1 MWHDFNWA
9 SKSNDFLKVVRLI
22 RRVTVSSA
30 AFLFIYA
37 SPSFAQLIPNTTQN
51 SPGELLSGPVDPD
64 MGRLAVIQLLGNQ
77 IITIPETP
85 GSELGDHQ
93 RTQSW
98 DISNPSNPILTGSY
112 GRTGNPILAHGSYAR
127 ANEVYTGFDSQTG
140 NNAVRLNDNGSLS
153 HVRWS
158 GPTAPELFQR
168 VPGQPGVPGQPLNR
182 RAQWFSKGAMM
193 QPWAINDNWSYN
205 SPNNTATLTLRNI
218 LMAEWDITADT
229 GGASGFG
236 NFFGNL
242 LIYVSDQLRGGV
254 AIYDATDIITQNGIS
269 RPRLLDI
276 FNLPASEG
284 GVGGYWS
291 EISGHYIVIGREK
304 VGNQPNSFDGIQ
316 IINFEDPTNIR
327 QQCQTELVN
336 PNADQSFAL
345 ESRPRYPGLQDEFAF
360 VDGFKINIE
369 TCEMQNVVDVTGGGP
384 RGTNLCIFNP
394 NDNTCPQRIVD
405 VGEYNRPIGNLVIGG
420 GFPVQ
425 PNIDGMSIWAHQA
438 APDTR
443 PPFIAHQIPAANQIN
458 YPINAPLGFSIP
470 ETLRVETIITSE
482 NRRSGQTDSVTV
494 TAVGEDGNLVNGGLV
509 DIDYVLSHQGMLTL
523 NPVNLLAEDTT
534 YEVSF
539 TNGIQD
545 AVGNGMQATSFRFS
559 TGNELILADGSGNNG
574 GGNNGEA
581 AVISNVTVSPSNTVF
596 INESLTISVTSP
608 NANSY
613 QIALDNEE
621 QNFSSQSSR
630 TFTFTNPG
638 TFFINVRARNE
649 IGDSS
654 LQRISVQVR
663 ADNLQPG
670 NHSSQLA
677 CDANSNT
684 VWAVNPDNDSVT
696 ILRASDL
703 IKLDEVTGVDDP
715 QAAALVNDEI
725 WVASRNSDQIVIYDA
740 NTRGELRTIDT
751 GFGSAPTHLLA
762 SSDSQYMYVTLY
774 GTGELARYRTDGG
787 NNSPELITLAPTV
800 KAMALS
806 PDGGRLLVNRFI
818 SPENWG
824 EVFDVNTSNWQL
836 DRTFRLNKHL
846 VEDTL
851 NEGRG
856 KPNYLAAVII
866 NGSNDRAYVV
876 GKKDNTDRGL
886 LNSSLDLDPDNSV
899 RTIVM
904 TLDLENNQELRAQ
917 RVDLDNTSSLSA
929 LAMNGSQTLFI
940 AEQGRNA
947 VRALQIGPDLRFTG
961 QISSLQT
968 GLAPQGLCFDNQLN
982 TLFVKNFTDRSVTSI
997 DISNGLSS
1005 AVSQN
1010 TSTVDNETL
1019 TASELRGLQLFY
1031 NAFEG
1036 LTNSQPV
1043 GIVSGE
1049 GYISCAS
1056 CHLDGGH
1063 DGNTWDFTG
1072 RGEGLRNNISLK
1084 GRGGVRFGD
1093 LRWSAN
1099 FDEIQDFEDDIRAAF
1114 GGLGFLTDN
1123 QFANSSP
1130 LGSPKAGLNQ
1140 DLDNLAAYVA
1150 SLGRESLPRSS
1161 SRSANGGL
1169 STAANAGRQAF
1180 VNQGCAQCH
1189 SGSALS
1195 DNIVHDVGTLRSSS
1209 GQRLGEEL
1217 PGIKTPSLLGVFDSA
1232 PYLHDGSAK
1241 TLSDVFNT
1249 VGGTRFE
1256 FDNFL
1261 DFQFNAEA
1269 ITQDGFSY
1277 LRNGTG
1283 VRLNGND
1290 ALVGQFN
1297 DYSNGVAGPA
1307 KIRIRYGS
1315 STSGGQ
1321 LQISIAD
1328 EVQTTI
1334 SLETLPQVEGQDVAF
1349 TETPSIDV
1357 TLPDAEF
1364 GFNISVRYLG
1374 DTSVIIDEF
1383 TVSNADDLA
1392 KAQVHLRAEQL
1403 SSTQFTNLVTYLSSQ
1418 DQVSAP
1424 DDNEADIFSNSNE
1437 PDDPGDPGD
1446 PDDPDDP
1453 DTEVAAG
1460 NEICF
1465 PIAIKDTQRFAI
1477 ICL

>member
-1 MWHDFNWA
+1 MRHNFDQSVTPIGFRKA
-9 SKSNDFLKVVRLI
+9 ARLFRGVI
-22 RRVTVSSA
+22 ISSA
-30 AFLFIYA
+30 VFLFAYA
-37 SPSFAQLIPNTTQN
+37 STSFAQIIPNTSQN

-85 GSELGDHQ
+85 GSEPGDHQ

-112 GRTGNPILAHGSYAR
+112 GRTGNPILAHGSFAR

-140 NNAVRLNDNGSLS
+140 NNAVRLNDDGSLS
-153 HVRWS
+153 HTRWS

-168 VPGQPGVPGQPLNR
+168 IPGQPGVPGQRLFR
-182 RAQWFSKGAMM
+182 QAQWFSKGAMM

-205 SPNNTATLTLRNI
+205 TPNTTATLTLRNI
-218 LMAEWDITADT
+218 LMAEWNITADT

-236 NFFGNL
+236 SFFGNL

-254 AIYDATDIITQNGIS
+254 AIYDATDIITENGVS
-269 RPRLLDI
+269 RPRLLDTL
-276 FNLPASEG
+276 NLPASEG
-284 GVGGYWS
+284 GTGGYWS
-291 EISGHYIVIGREK
+291 EISGHYIVIGRER
-304 VGNQPNSFDGIQ
+304 VNTQPNSFDGIQ
-316 IINFEDPTNIR
+316 VINFEDPSNIR
-327 QQCQTELVN
+327 LQCQTELVN
-336 PNADQSFAL
+336 PNAEQSFAL

-360 VDGFKINIE
+360 VDGFKVNIE
-369 TCEMQNVVDVTGGGP
+369 TCEVQNVVDVTGGGP
-384 RGTNLCIFNP
+384 RGTNLCVFNP
-394 NDNTCPQRIVD
+394 NDNTCPQRVVD
-405 VGEYNRPIGNLVIGG
+405 VGEYNRPVGNLVIGG

-425 PNIDGMSIWAHQA
+425 PNIDGMSVWAHQS

-482 NRRSGQTDSVTV
+482 NRRNGQTDSVTV
-494 TAVGEDGNLVNGGLV
+494 TAVGEDGDLVNGGLV

-545 AVGNGMQATSFRFS
+545 AVGNRLQASSFRFS
-559 TGNELILADGSGNNG
+559 TGPNLILPNGGGNNG
-574 GGNNGEA
+574 GGNNGGGNTSEPA
-581 AVISNVTVSPSNTVF
+581 TISNVAVSPSNTVF
-596 INESLTISVTSP
+596 TNESLTITVTSP
-608 NANSY
+608 NADSY
-613 QIALDNEE
+613 QIALDGENVNFTS
-621 QNFSSQSSR
+621 QNSR
-630 TFTFTNPG
+630 TFLFSNPG
-638 TFFINVRARNE
+638 TVFINVRARNND
-649 IGDSS
+649 GDSS
-654 LQRISVQVR
+654 LQRISIQVR
-663 ADNLQPG
+663 AQALQPG

-677 CDANSNT
+677 CDADNNT
-684 VWAVNPDNDSVT
+684 VWAVNPDNDTVA
-696 ILRASDL
+696 ILRASNL
-703 IKLDEVTGVDDP
+703 NKLDEVSGVDDP
-715 QAAALVNDEI
+715 QGAALVNDEI

-740 NTRGELRTIDT
+740 NTQRELRTINT

-774 GTGELARYRTDGG
+774 GTGELARYRTAGA
-787 NNSPELITLAPTV
+787 NNSPEIITLAPTV

-806 PDGGRLLVNRFI
+806 PDGDRLLVTRFI

-824 EVFDVNTSNWQL
+824 EVFDIDTSSWEL
-836 DRTFRLNKHL
+836 DRTFRLDKHL
-846 VEDTL
+846 VEDSL
-851 NEGRG
+851 NDGRG

-886 LNSSLDLDPDNSV
+886 LNSSLDLDPDSSV

-904 TLDLENNQELRAQ
+904 TINLENNQELREQ
-917 RVDLDNTSSLSA
+917 RIDLDNTSSLSA
-929 LAMNGSQTLFI
+929 LAMSADSQTLFI

-947 VRALQIGPDLRFTG
+947 VRALQIGSDLRFTG
-961 QISSLQT
+961 QTSSLPT
-968 GLAPQGLCFDNQLN
+968 GLAPQGLCFDNQRN

-1005 AVSQN
+1005 AVSRN

-1019 TASELRGLQLFY
+1019 TTSELRGLQLFY

-1036 LTNSQPV
+1036 LSNSQPV
-1043 GIVSGE
+1043 GTVSAE

-1056 CHLDGGH
+1056 CHIDGDH

-1084 GRGGVRFGD
+1084 GRGGVRFGNVH
-1093 LRWSAN
+1093 WSAN
-1099 FDEIQDFEDDIRAAF
+1099 FDEIQDFEHDIRGPF
-1114 GGLGFLTDN
+1114 GGQGFLSDN

-1130 LGSPKAGLNQ
+1130 LGPPVAGLSQ
-1140 DLDNLAAYVA
+1140 DLDDLAAYVA
-1150 SLGRESLPRSS
+1150 SLGRESLPRSP
-1161 SRSANGGL
+1161 SRISNGGL
-1169 STAANAGRQAF
+1169 SNTASAGRQVF
-1180 VNQGCAQCH
+1180 VDQGCAQCH

-1195 DNIVHDVGTLRSSS
+1195 DNIVHNVGTLRSSS

-1249 VGGTRFE
+1249 VGGARFE
-1256 FDNFL
+1256 FDSFF
-1261 DFQFNAEA
+1261 DFNAQA

-1277 LRNGTG
+1277 LRNGSG

-1290 ALVGQFN
+1290 AFVGQRN
-1297 DYSNGVAGPA
+1297 DYSNGVGGAA

-1315 STSGGQ
+1315 SLSGGQ
-1321 LQISIAD
+1321 LEISIAD
-1328 EVQTTI
+1328 EVQTI
-1334 SLETLPQVEGQDVAF
+1334 VDLETLPQVDGQDVAF

-1357 TLPDAEF
+1357 TFPNDQPD
-1364 GFNISVRYLG
+1364 FNITFRYLG

-1383 TVSNADDLA
+1383 TVSNADDI
-1392 KAQVHLRAEQL
+1392 AQAQAHLRATQL
-1403 SSTQFTNLVTYLSSQ
+1403 SSTQLTNLVNYVNSL

-1424 DDNEADIFSNSNE
+1424 SDNETNIFSNNN
-1437 PDDPGDPGD
+1437 DLDI
-1446 PDDPDDP
+1446 P
-1453 DTEVAAG
+1453 DTEVGAENG
-1460 NEICF
+1460 MCL
-1465 PIAIKDTQRFAI
+1465 PIAIKNTQRFAV

>member
-1 MWHDFNWA
+1 MRHNFDQSVTPIGFRKA
-9 SKSNDFLKVVRLI
+9 ARLFRGVI
-22 RRVTVSSA
+22 ISSA
-30 AFLFIYA
+30 VFLFAYA
-37 SPSFAQLIPNTTQN
+37 STSFAQIIPNTSQN

-85 GSELGDHQ
+85 GSEPGDHQ

-112 GRTGNPILAHGSYAR
+112 GRTGNPILAHGSFAR

-140 NNAVRLNDNGSLS
+140 NNAVRLNDDGSLS
-153 HVRWS
+153 HTRWS

-168 VPGQPGVPGQPLNR
+168 IPGQPGVPGQRLFR
-182 RAQWFSKGAMM
+182 QAQWFSKGAMM

-205 SPNNTATLTLRNI
+205 TPNTTATLTLRNI
-218 LMAEWDITADT
+218 LMAEWNITADT

-236 NFFGNL
+236 SFFGNL

-254 AIYDATDIITQNGIS
+254 AIYDATDIITENGVS
-269 RPRLLDI
+269 RPRLLDTL
-276 FNLPASEG
+276 NLPASEG
-284 GVGGYWS
+284 GTGGYWS
-291 EISGHYIVIGREK
+291 EISGHYIVIGRER
-304 VGNQPNSFDGIQ
+304 VNTQPNSFDGIQ
-316 IINFEDPTNIR
+316 VINFEDPSNIR
-327 QQCQTELVN
+327 LQCQTELVN
-336 PNADQSFAL
+336 PNAEQSFAL

-360 VDGFKINIE
+360 VDGFKVNIE
-369 TCEMQNVVDVTGGGP
+369 TCEVQNVVDVTGGGP
-384 RGTNLCIFNP
+384 RGTNLCVFNP
-394 NDNTCPQRIVD
+394 NDNTCPQRVVD
-405 VGEYNRPIGNLVIGG
+405 VGEYNRPVGNLVIGG

-425 PNIDGMSIWAHQA
+425 PNIDGMSVWAHQS

-482 NRRSGQTDSVTV
+482 NRRNDQTDSVTV
-494 TAVGEDGNLVNGGLV
+494 TAVGEDGDLVNGGLV

-545 AVGNGMQATSFRFS
+545 AVGNRLQASSFRFS
-559 TGNELILADGSGNNG
+559 TGPNLILPNGGGNNG
-574 GGNNGEA
+574 GGNNGGGNTSEPA
-581 AVISNVTVSPSNTVF
+581 TISNVAVSPSNTVF
-596 INESLTISVTSP
+596 TNESLTITVTSP
-608 NANSY
+608 NADSY
-613 QIALDNEE
+613 QIALDGENVNFTS
-621 QNFSSQSSR
+621 QNSR
-630 TFTFTNPG
+630 TFLFSNPG
-638 TFFINVRARNE
+638 TVFINVRARNND
-649 IGDSS
+649 GDSS
-654 LQRISVQVR
+654 LQRISIQVR
-663 ADNLQPG
+663 AQALQPG

-677 CDANSNT
+677 CDADNNT
-684 VWAVNPDNDSVT
+684 VWAVNPDNDTVA
-696 ILRASDL
+696 ILRASNL
-703 IKLDEVTGVDDP
+703 NKLDEVSGVDDP
-715 QAAALVNDEI
+715 QGAALVNDEI

-740 NTRGELRTIDT
+740 NTQRELRTINT

-774 GTGELARYRTDGG
+774 GTGELARYRTAGA
-787 NNSPELITLAPTV
+787 NNSPEIITLAPTV

-806 PDGGRLLVNRFI
+806 PDGDRLLVTRFI

-824 EVFDVNTSNWQL
+824 EVFDVNTSNWRL
-836 DRTFRLNKHL
+836 DRTFRLDKHL
-846 VEDTL
+846 VEDSL
-851 NEGRG
+851 NDGRG

-886 LNSSLDLDPDNSV
+886 LNSSLDLDPDSSV

-904 TLDLENNQELRAQ
+904 TINLENNQELREQ
-917 RVDLDNTSSLSA
+917 RIDLDNTSSLSA
-929 LAMNGSQTLFI
+929 LAMSADSQTLFI

-947 VRALQIGPDLRFTG
+947 VRALQIGSDLRFTG
-961 QISSLQT
+961 QTSSLPT
-968 GLAPQGLCFDNQLN
+968 GLAPQGLCFDNQRN

-1005 AVSQN
+1005 AVSRN

-1019 TASELRGLQLFY
+1019 TTSELRGLQLFY

-1036 LTNSQPV
+1036 LSNSQPV
-1043 GIVSGE
+1043 GTVSAE

-1056 CHLDGGH
+1056 CHIDGDH

-1084 GRGGVRFGD
+1084 GRGGVRFGNVH
-1093 LRWSAN
+1093 WSAN
-1099 FDEIQDFEDDIRAAF
+1099 FDEIQDFEHDIRGPF
-1114 GGLGFLTDN
+1114 GGQGFLSDN

-1130 LGSPKAGLNQ
+1130 LGPPVAGLSQ
-1140 DLDNLAAYVA
+1140 DLDDLAAYVA
-1150 SLGRESLPRSS
+1150 SLGRESLPRSP
-1161 SRSANGGL
+1161 SRISNGGL
-1169 STAANAGRQAF
+1169 SNTASAGRQVF
-1180 VNQGCAQCH
+1180 VDQGCAQCH

-1195 DNIVHDVGTLRSSS
+1195 DNIVHNVGTLRSSS

-1249 VGGTRFE
+1249 VGGARFE
-1256 FDNFL
+1256 FDSFF
-1261 DFQFNAEA
+1261 DFNAQA

-1277 LRNGTG
+1277 LRNGSG

-1290 ALVGQFN
+1290 AFVGQRN
-1297 DYSNGVAGPA
+1297 DYSNGVGGAA

-1315 STSGGQ
+1315 SLSGGQ
-1321 LQISIAD
+1321 LEISIAD
-1328 EVQTTI
+1328 EVQTI
-1334 SLETLPQVEGQDVAF
+1334 VDLETLPQVDGQDVAF

-1357 TLPDAEF
+1357 TFPNDQPD
-1364 GFNISVRYLG
+1364 FNITFRYLG

-1383 TVSNADDLA
+1383 TVSNADDI
-1392 KAQVHLRAEQL
+1392 AQAQAHLRATQL
-1403 SSTQFTNLVTYLSSQ
+1403 SSTQLTNLVNYVNSL

-1424 DDNEADIFSNSNE
+1424 SDNETNIFSNNN
-1437 PDDPGDPGD
+1437 DLDI
-1446 PDDPDDP
+1446 P
-1453 DTEVAAG
+1453 DTEVGAENG
-1460 NEICF
+1460 MCL
-1465 PIAIKDTQRFAI
+1465 PIAIKNTQRFAV